1 MFVKDSSY
9 TEITSLNNIISLN
22 KKVKLEIG
30 LKNNVK
36 DDNKDTISGYYYN
49 NKFYKDSEHTIKL
62 AEKINQYYKDIL
74 TKKIYYYNGQSF
86 IMCNNYEDYP
96 IIWYPQ
102 GIFVTISANLTHGTN
117 GTTMQASFK
126 DKMCLLNGEMGGI
139 IQASTQLDQ
148 YDTIDDTG
156 KWITKKVPLC
166 QIISELVVHLGG
178 ESIDKVFVEDLDPRV
193 KMVMKWSG
201 NKPIYI
207 GEKNNSYIITTN
219 YTDITRGGYVGKTY
233 QYGDDIGFI
242 YTDFVYTEDLI
253 ADAGSSVCAQLDK
266 IKNYL
271 GNYEYFYDIYGNFHF
286 QEIKNYLNNSQ
297 AKVDVDALSPDDYRI
312 DLSQGKA
319 VYTFDNGVLITS
331 FQNNPQYQNIKNDF
345 IVWGIKKNSSGN
357 DIPIRYH
364 LAIDK
369 KPPIEGYGQHEDN
382 PNAPYYGEH
391 NLCIYED
398 QDDGLTKAVKP
409 MYFSTL
415 KQLNSIT
422 GIEGTFYYVE
432 QKNKIYIWK
441 NGKFEIAEGLNL
453 ETVYSW
459 DWRTELYFQGIEAGP
474 TATYTN
480 SYYVELANE
489 WPKIYDIKN
498 GKFYSDTID
507 KPEDIEYFLDFIDIG
522 AAINEFNIE
531 NIGRRSQIVN
541 DNNINCIFEPEVPPF
556 ILIEKEQPDTDEKRD
571 EAIAQGQ
578 KFLQVSPQIY
588 SLLNIG
594 GNLNSAYVKVRE
606 LLYQYTNYNEGI
618 TIQTIPLFYLE
629 PNTRIAVRDVESD
642 IYGDYMISTI
652 SIPLAIN
659 GTTSIS
665 ATRALERF

>member
-1 MFVKDSSY
+1 
-9 TEITSLNNIISLN
+9 
-22 KKVKLEIG
+22 
-30 LKNNVK
+30 
-36 DDNKDTISGYYYN
+36 
-49 NKFYKDSEHTIKL
+49 
-62 AEKINQYYKDIL
+62 
-74 TKKIYYYNGQSF
+74 
-86 IMCNNYEDYP
+86 
-96 IIWYPQ
+96 
-102 GIFVTISANLTHGTN
+102 
-117 GTTMQASFK
+117 MQASFK

-148 YDTIDDTG
+148 YDTIDETG

-166 QIISELVVHLGG
+166 QIVSELVVHLGG
-178 ESIDKVFVEDLDPRV
+178 ENIDKVFVEDLDPRV

-219 YTDITRGGYVGKTY
+219 YTDITRGSYVGKSY

-297 AKVDVDALSPDDYRI
+297 AKVDVDDLSPDDYRI
-312 DLSQGKA
+312 DLSQGKS
-319 VYTFDNGVLITS
+319 VYTFDDGVLITS
-331 FQNNPQYQNIKNDF
+331 FQNNPQYQNIKNDY
-345 IVWGIKKNSSGN
+345 IVWGIKKNANGN

-364 LAIDK
+364 LAIDS
-369 KPPIEGYGQHEDN
+369 KPAIEGYGQHGEDS
-382 PNAPYYGEH
+382 NAPYYGEH
-391 NLCIYED
+391 TLCIYED

-409 MYFSTL
+409 MYFSTYAQL
-415 KQLNSIT
+415 KSIT
-422 GIEGTFYYVE
+422 GVEGTFYYVE
-432 QKNKIYIWK
+432 STNKIYIWK
-441 NGKFEIAEGLNL
+441 NGQFEIAEGLQL

-459 DWRTELYFQGIEAGP
+459 DWRTELYFQGVEAEP

-480 SYYVELANE
+480 SYYVELVNE

-498 GKFYSDTID
+498 GKFYSDTIN
-507 KPEDIEYFLDFIDIG
+507 KPEDIEYFLDFIDTG
-522 AAINEFNIE
+522 AAINEFNVG
-531 NIGRRSQIVN
+531 NIGRRSQVIN
-541 DNNINCIFEPEVPPF
+541 DNNVNCIFEPEVPPF
-556 ILIEKEQPDTDEKRD
+556 ILIESEQPDTDEKRD